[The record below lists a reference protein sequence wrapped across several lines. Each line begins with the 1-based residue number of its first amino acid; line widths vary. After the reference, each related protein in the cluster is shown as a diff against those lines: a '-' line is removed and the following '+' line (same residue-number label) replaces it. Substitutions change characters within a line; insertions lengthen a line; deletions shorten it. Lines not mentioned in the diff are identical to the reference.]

1 MKASL
6 LFYVRH
12 GETVW
17 NREGRLQGQHDSE
30 LTALGRA
37 QAVHCGEILRQ
48 VLARDGARCRR
59 LDFVSSSLG
68 RTRATMEVMRA
79 ALGLEP
85 VDYRTDAR
93 LAELA
98 FGRWEGV
105 ANLELLAHEHDPLAA
120 RERDKWNF
128 RPAGGESYAD
138 LLVRVRAWH
147 ATLRHDSVVVAHGGT
162 ARAFVALRA
171 ASRSGRRLRP
181 SPSTRASFACSPAEA
196 LRDTTD
202 EESADAQF
210 RVPRRSAKK
219 RPDLHVR
226 PPESASTVANARQAA
241 MR

>member
-1 MKASL
+1 VKAPL

-17 NREGRLQGQHDSE
+17 NREGRLQGEHDSE
-30 LTALGRA
+30 LTALRRA

-48 VLARDGARCRR
+48 LLARDGRDAGA
-59 LDFVSSSLG
+59 LDFVSSPLG
-68 RTRATMEVMRA
+68 QARATMEVMRA

-85 VDYRTDAR
+85 VDYRADAR

-105 ANLELLAHEHDPLAA
+105 AYPELLAHERDTLAA

-147 ATLRHDSVVVAHGGT
+147 ATLRRDSVVVAHGGT
-162 ARAFVALRA
+162 ARALVALRCIAEREKA
-171 ASRSGRRLRP
+171 A
-181 SPSTRASFACSPAEA
+181 AFAIDQGVIYAFA
-196 LRDTTD
+196 GGG
-202 EESADAQF
+202 
-210 RVPRRSAKK
+210 
-219 RPDLHVR
+219 
-226 PPESASTVANARQAA
+226 VARYA
-241 MR
+241 